1 MAQKVEGVILY
12 SLGLLEQRLME
23 ELVLETA
30 PFLYPLLF
38 RSVRAATDGGVG
50 VRNSP
55 LSLSFTL

>member
-1 MAQKVEGVILY
+1 
-12 SLGLLEQRLME
+12 ME

-50 VRNSP
+50 VTNSP